1 MTVRAA
7 TVRDHDDTSS
17 SGSVLFDDGTST
29 SYDAAALSDGGAR
42 VLRSGQRV
50 LVDLAP
56 SGRVTRIAIPGFPL
70 A

>member
-7 TVRDHDDTSS
+7 TVRDHDDASS
-17 SGSVLFDDGTST
+17 SGSVLFDDGTSM

-42 VLRSGQRV
+42 VLRTGQRV
-50 LVDLAP
+50 LVDLTA

-70 A
+70 T